1 MHFLDSS
8 EGKLCRLNEL
18 ENSRSNLKNVNF
30 FSIDVQFS
38 LAFCMSSLSEIN
50 RMFRTFN
57 RDFIREQRLIWL
69 LSFPVA
75 DSPKYWWIIKR
86 SSNMASLSQIVVFF

>member
-8 EGKLCRLNEL
+8 EGKLCRVNEL
-18 ENSRSNLKNVNF
+18 EKSRSNLKNVNF

-50 RMFRTFN
+50 RMLRTFN
-57 RDFIREQRLIWL
+57 RDFIREQRLVVE
-69 LSFPVA
+69 F
-75 DSPKYWWIIKR
+75 
-86 SSNMASLSQIVVFF
+86 SSG